1 MPAPE
6 RHNSAF
12 TLLELLVAMTLM
24 VATAACLYT
33 ALYTGFRAQR
43 SARAALEP
51 ELAALN
57 AIELVKQDL
66 CGVVPPDGVLAG
78 AFIGTDAAGSQGV
91 EADDLSFYTTHIYAG
106 EGEPA
111 GGVGK
116 IELLL
121 ESEAEDDTG
130 TYRLLR
136 RTTTNLLPP
145 RTADSEEQILC
156 RNVVSLNF
164 RYYDGNDWVDQWDS
178 TADANS
184 LPRAVE
190 VDIQLAHK
198 TSERAKEIQKRRL
211 IQSFAIPCE
220 SAPQQTTTTTS
231 GAGT

>member
-1 MPAPE
+1 MPARP
-6 RHNSAF
+6 RQTHAF

-24 VATAACLYT
+24 VATGACLYT

-43 SARAALEP
+43 SAAAAVEP
-51 ELAALN
+51 ALTALN
-57 AIELVKQDL
+57 AIELLKQDL
-66 CGVVPPDGVLAG
+66 CGAVPPDGVLAD
-78 AFIGTDAAGSQGV
+78 AFIGTDAAGSKGV
-91 EADDLSFYTTHIYAG
+91 EADDLSFYTTRIYTT
-106 EGEPA
+106 EEQPA
-111 GGVGK
+111 GGVGR

-121 ESEAEDDTG
+121 EEDAESDSG

-145 RTADSEEQILC
+145 RTAESEEQTLC

-190 VDIQLAHK
+190 IDIQLAHK
-198 TSERAKEIQKRRL
+198 ASERAKEVQKRRL
-211 IQSFAIPCE
+211 IQSFAIPCQ
-220 SAPQQTTTTTS
+220 SAPPQTTTS
-231 GAGT
+231 GSGT